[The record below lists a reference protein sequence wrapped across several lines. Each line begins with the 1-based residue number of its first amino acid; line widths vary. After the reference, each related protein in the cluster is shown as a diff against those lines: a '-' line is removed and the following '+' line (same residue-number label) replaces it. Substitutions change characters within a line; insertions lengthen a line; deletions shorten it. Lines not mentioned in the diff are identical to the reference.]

1 MKRSSIHI
9 FHRVFHRFWGPKAPF
24 GGVFHGYAPAGTVNC
39 YIFSTD
45 HSLIWSHNKRN
56 QSVLRRFCGV
66 DGLIFVIFVDF
77 CPVNGYL
84 HNAAGGEKMKNQ
96 AVYFTNV
103 LHFGASTLYIFQER
117 ENRRRPAAK
126 NAAAHVLRRTCA
138 ATAGRSS
145 PARPLRRAS
154 GDKRR
159 RSRSSP
165 RCPYTGPRAAD
176 RP

>member
-1 MKRSSIHI
+1 MKEAFIHI
-9 FHRVFHRFWGPKAPF
+9 IHRVFHRFWGEKPLF
-24 GGVFHGYAPAGTVNC
+24 GKVFRNYTLCVPVNC
-39 YIFSTD
+39 HIFSTD
-45 HSLIWSHNKRN
+45 HSLIWSYNKRN

-66 DGLIFVIFVDF
+66 DELIFVIFVDF
-77 CPVNGYL
+77 CPVNGYF

-96 AVYFTNV
+96 VVYFTNV

-126 NAAAHVLRRTCA
+126 SAAAHVLSRTCA
-138 ATAGRSS
+138 ATAERSS